1 MEKESEVYGIIL
13 DVPCIGFEDSSFCDR
28 GYKWKAETLYD
39 FAKEVP
45 EFELP
50 LAGIDLSVMPW
61 NINNIFNVA
70 EHMAR
75 VMRADLKHPVLLDDY
90 GYICDGWHRLVKA
103 LLLKKSHI
111 RAKRLSAMP
120 EPDAILEEPKQK
132 S

>member
-1 MEKESEVYGIIL
+1 MEEKELYDIVLNI
-13 DVPCIGFEDSSFCDR
+13 PCIGFDDSSFVDR
-28 GYKWKAETLYD
+28 GMKWEAKTLYKAAED
-39 FAKEVP
+39 IP

-61 NINNIFNVA
+61 NIKNIFNVA
-70 EHMAR
+70 EHMGR
-75 VMRADLKHPVLLDDY
+75 VMKADLKYPVLLDDY

-111 RAKRLSAMP
+111 RAKRLSTMP
-120 EPDAILEEPKQK
+120 EPDAILEEQNQK

>member
-1 MEKESEVYGIIL
+1 MGKESEVYDIVLNI
-13 DVPCIGFEDSSFCDR
+13 PCIGFEDSSFCDR
-28 GYKWKAETLYD
+28 GAKWKAETLYKSAED
-39 FAKEVP
+39 IP

-61 NINNIFNVA
+61 NIKNIFNVA

-75 VMRADLKHPVLLDDY
+75 VMKADLKYPVLLDDY

-103 LLLKKSHI
+103 LLLKKTHI
-111 RAKRLSAMP
+111 RAKRLSTMP
-120 EPDAILEEPKQK
+120 EPDAILEENQK